1 MRESETADLKRRE
14 SYRFWSEVTTRFA
27 DIDELGHLNNLAA
40 AIYCETARVE
50 FRESLYH
57 RHETALGVGFLVVRT
72 SVDYHAQAHYPGVVE
87 VGTAV
92 VRIGRTSYT
101 LGQGCF
107 KDGTCFATGE
117 TVTVYA
123 NLGEHRSLA
132 LPDELRS
139 GLEAYAPSS
148 SSTPI

>member
-40 AIYCETARVE
+40 AIYCETGRVE
-50 FRESLYH
+50 FRESIYR

-72 SVDYHAQAHYPGVVE
+72 TVDYHAQAHYPGVVE

-92 VRIGRTSYT
+92 TRIGRTSYT

-107 KDGTCFATGE
+107 KDGICFATGE

-132 LPDELRS
+132 LPDALRS
-139 GLEAYAPSS
+139 GLEAYALSPSS
-148 SSTPI
+148 VTT

>member
-1 MRESETADLKRRE
+1 MPEPETLDLTRRE

-40 AIYCETARVE
+40 AIYCETGRVE
-50 FRESLYH
+50 FRESLYR
-57 RHETALGVGFLVVRT
+57 RHETERGVGFLVVRM
-72 SVDYHAQAHYPGVVE
+72 SVDYHAQAHYPGVVA

-92 VRIGRTSYT
+92 IRIGRTSYT

-139 GLEAYAPSS
+139 GLEAHAATPSS
-148 SSTPI
+148 VPT

>member
-1 MRESETADLKRRE
+1 MRKSETVDLTRRK
-14 SYRFWSEVTTRFA
+14 SYRFWCEVTTRFA

-40 AIYCETARVE
+40 AVYCETARVE
-50 FRESLYH
+50 FREMLYR
-57 RHETALGVGFLVVRT
+57 RHETAQGVGFLVVRT
-72 SVDYHAQAHYPGVVE
+72 SVDYHAQAYYPGAVE
-87 VGTAV
+87 VGTTV
-92 VRIGRTSYT
+92 IRIGRTSYT

-139 GLEAYAPSS
+139 GLGSYAVSPSS
-148 SSTPI
+148 VAT